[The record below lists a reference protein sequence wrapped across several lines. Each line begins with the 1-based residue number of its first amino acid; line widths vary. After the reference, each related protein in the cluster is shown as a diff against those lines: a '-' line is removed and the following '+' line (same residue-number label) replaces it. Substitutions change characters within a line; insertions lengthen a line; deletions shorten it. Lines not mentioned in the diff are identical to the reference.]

1 MNSTVKLAIST
12 GEPAGI
18 GPEVSIAA
26 ANAFIADN
34 PHTKITLYGDRSL
47 LQSRSLASQ
56 IQIAHIPLVKP
67 NQIGRLNLEN
77 APYVLSVI
85 QEASEACRSGVHDA
99 LITAPVQKSI
109 LSRPSIEF
117 SGHTEFLA
125 QLDGKDQVVMMLC
138 GEISDTKSEDK
149 KPFSLRVA
157 LASTHLPIQQVAQSI
172 QYKSLLQTIRI
183 IHSDLQTRFG
193 IASPIIMVTGLNP
206 HAGEDGHLG
215 REEIDTIIPAIK
227 AAQAEGIKV
236 SGPFPADTLFNPARL
251 QAADAVLAMYHDQG
265 LAPFKFATF
274 TEGVNVTLGL
284 SYIRTSVDHGT
295 ALDIAGHDKADWH
308 SMYAALNLAQ
318 ELTLRQKRFNASG
331 T

>member
-47 LQSRSLASQ
+47 LQSQSLVSQ
-56 IQIAHIPLVKP
+56 IQIAHIPLIKP
-67 NQIGRLNLEN
+67 NQIGRLNPEN

-138 GEISDTKSEDK
+138 GEISDPKSEDK
-149 KPFSLRVA
+149 KSFSLRVA

-227 AAQAEGIKV
+227 AAQVEGIKI

>member
-1 MNSTVKLAIST
+1 
-12 GEPAGI
+12 
-18 GPEVSIAA
+18 
-26 ANAFIADN
+26 
-34 PHTKITLYGDRSL
+34 
-47 LQSRSLASQ
+47 
-56 IQIAHIPLVKP
+56 
-67 NQIGRLNLEN
+67 
-77 APYVLSVI
+77 
-85 QEASEACRSGVHDA
+85 
-99 LITAPVQKSI
+99 
-109 LSRPSIEF
+109 
-117 SGHTEFLA
+117 
-125 QLDGKDQVVMMLC
+125 
-138 GEISDTKSEDK
+138 
-149 KPFSLRVA
+149 
-157 LASTHLPIQQVAQSI
+157 VAQSI

-227 AAQAEGIKV
+227 AAQAERIKV

-251 QAADAVLAMYHDQG
+251 QVADVVLAMYHDQG

>member
-47 LQSRSLASQ
+47 FQSQSLASQ
-56 IQIAHIPLVKP
+56 IQIAHIPLIKP
-67 NQIGRLNLEN
+67 NQIGRLNPEN

-85 QEASEACRSGVHDA
+85 QGSSEACRSGVHDA

-138 GEISDTKSEDK
+138 GEISDPKSEDK
-149 KPFSLRVA
+149 KSFPLRVA

-193 IASPIIMVTGLNP
+193 IASPIIMATGLNP

-227 AAQAEGIKV
+227 AAQVEGIKI

>member
-26 ANAFIADN
+26 ANAFIANN

-47 LQSRSLASQ
+47 LQSQSIVSQ
-56 IQIAHIPLVKP
+56 IQIAHIPLIKP
-67 NQIGRLNLEN
+67 NQIGRLNPEN

-85 QEASEACRSGVHDA
+85 QESSEACRSGVHDA

-109 LSRPSIEF
+109 LSRPSLEF

-138 GEISDTKSEDK
+138 GEISDPKSEDK

-227 AAQAEGIKV
+227 AAQVEGIKI

>member
-47 LQSRSLASQ
+47 FQSQSLASQ
-56 IQIAHIPLVKP
+56 IQIAHIPLIKP
-67 NQIGRLNLEN
+67 NQIGRLNPEN

-85 QEASEACRSGVHDA
+85 QESSEACRSGVHDA

-138 GEISDTKSEDK
+138 GEISDPKSEDK
-149 KPFSLRVA
+149 KSFPLRVA

-183 IHSDLQTRFG
+183 IHTDLQTRFG

-227 AAQAEGIKV
+227 AAQVEGIKI

>member
-47 LQSRSLASQ
+47 FQSQSLASQ
-56 IQIAHIPLVKP
+56 IQIAHIPLIKP
-67 NQIGRLNLEN
+67 NQIGRLNPEN

-138 GEISDTKSEDK
+138 GEISDPKSEDK

-157 LASTHLPIQQVAQSI
+157 LASTHLPIQKVAQSI

-227 AAQAEGIKV
+227 AAQVEGIKI

>member
-47 LQSRSLASQ
+47 LQSQSLVSQ
-56 IQIAHIPLVKP
+56 IQIAHIPLIKP
-67 NQIGRLNLEN
+67 NQIGRLNPEN

-85 QEASEACRSGVHDA
+85 QGSSEACRSGVHDA

-138 GEISDTKSEDK
+138 GEISDPKSEDK
-149 KPFSLRVA
+149 KSFPLRVA

-227 AAQAEGIKV
+227 AAQAERIKV

>member
-47 LQSRSLASQ
+47 FQSQSLASQ
-56 IQIAHIPLVKP
+56 IQIAHIPLIKP
-67 NQIGRLNLEN
+67 NQIGRLNPEN

-85 QEASEACRSGVHDA
+85 QESSEACRSGVHDA

-109 LSRPSIEF
+109 LSRPSLEF

-138 GEISDTKSEDK
+138 GEISDPKSEDK

-251 QAADAVLAMYHDQG
+251 QSADAVLAMYHDQG

>member
-47 LQSRSLASQ
+47 LQSQSLVSQ
-56 IQIAHIPLVKP
+56 IQIAHIPLIKP
-67 NQIGRLNLEN
+67 NQIGRLNPEN

-85 QEASEACRSGVHDA
+85 QESSEACRSGVHDA

-138 GEISDTKSEDK
+138 GEISDPKSEDK
-149 KPFSLRVA
+149 KSFPLRVA

-215 REEIDTIIPAIK
+215 REEIDTIIPAIN
-227 AAQAEGIKV
+227 AAQVEGIKI

-308 SMYAALNLAQ
+308 SMYAALSLAQ

>member
-26 ANAFIADN
+26 ANAFIVDN

-47 LQSRSLASQ
+47 FQSQSLASQ
-56 IQIAHIPLVKP
+56 IQIAHIPLIKP
-67 NQIGRLNLEN
+67 NQIGRLNPEN

-138 GEISDTKSEDK
+138 GEISDPKSEDK
-149 KPFSLRVA
+149 KSFPLRVA

-227 AAQAEGIKV
+227 AAQVEGIKI

>member
-47 LQSRSLASQ
+47 LQSQSLVSQ
-56 IQIAHIPLVKP
+56 IQIAHIPLIKP
-67 NQIGRLNLEN
+67 NQIGRLNPEN

-85 QEASEACRSGVHDA
+85 QESSEACRSGVHDA

-138 GEISDTKSEDK
+138 GEISDPKSEDK

-157 LASTHLPIQQVAQSI
+157 LASTHLPIPHVAQSI

-227 AAQAEGIKV
+227 AAQVEGIKI

-265 LAPFKFATF
+265 LAPFKFATV

-308 SMYAALNLAQ
+308 SMFAALNLAQ

>member
-47 LQSRSLASQ
+47 FQSQSLASQ
-56 IQIAHIPLVKP
+56 IQIAHIPLIKP
-67 NQIGRLNLEN
+67 NQIGRLNPEN

-109 LSRPSIEF
+109 LSRPSLEF
-117 SGHTEFLA
+117 SGHTELLA

-138 GEISDTKSEDK
+138 GEISDPKSEDK

-251 QAADAVLAMYHDQG
+251 QSADAVLAMYHDQG

>member
-47 LQSRSLASQ
+47 LQSQSLASQ
-56 IQIAHIPLVKP
+56 IQIAHIPLIKP
-67 NQIGRLNLEN
+67 NQIGRLNPEN

-85 QEASEACRSGVHDA
+85 QESSEACRSGVHDA

-138 GEISDTKSEDK
+138 GEISDPKSEDK
-149 KPFSLRVA
+149 KSFPLRVA

-227 AAQAEGIKV
+227 AAQVEGIKI

-318 ELTLRQKRFNASG
+318 ELTLRQKCFNASG

>member
-47 LQSRSLASQ
+47 LQSQSLASQ

-67 NQIGRLNLEN
+67 NQIGRLNPEN

-85 QEASEACRSGVHDA
+85 QESSEACRSGVHDA

-109 LSRPSIEF
+109 LSRPSLEF

-138 GEISDTKSEDK
+138 GEISDPKSEDK

-227 AAQAEGIKV
+227 AAQVEGIKI

>member
-47 LQSRSLASQ
+47 LQSQSLVSQ
-56 IQIAHIPLVKP
+56 IQIAHIPLIKP
-67 NQIGRLNLEN
+67 NQIGRLNPEN

-85 QEASEACRSGVHDA
+85 QESSEACRSGVHDA

-109 LSRPSIEF
+109 LSRPSLEF

-138 GEISDTKSEDK
+138 GEISDPKSEDK
-149 KPFSLRVA
+149 KSFPLRVA

-215 REEIDTIIPAIK
+215 REEIDTIIPAIN
-227 AAQAEGIKV
+227 AAQVEGIKI

>member
-47 LQSRSLASQ
+47 LQSQSLVSQ
-56 IQIAHIPLVKP
+56 IQIAHIPLIKP
-67 NQIGRLNLEN
+67 NQIGRLNPEN

-85 QEASEACRSGVHDA
+85 QESSEACRSGVHDA

-138 GEISDTKSEDK
+138 GEISDPKSEDK
-149 KPFSLRVA
+149 KSFPLRVA

>member
-1 MNSTVKLAIST
+1 MNSIVKLAIST

-26 ANAFIADN
+26 ANVFIDAN

-47 LQSRSLASQ
+47 LQSQSLVSQ
-56 IQIAHIPLVKP
+56 IQIAHIPLIKP
-67 NQIGRLNLEN
+67 NQIGRLNPEN

-138 GEISDTKSEDK
+138 GEISDPKSEDK

-227 AAQAEGIKV
+227 AAQVEGIKI

>member
-47 LQSRSLASQ
+47 LQSQSLASQ

-109 LSRPSIEF
+109 LSRPSLEF

-138 GEISDTKSEDK
+138 GEISDPRSEDK

-157 LASTHLPIQQVAQSI
+157 LASTHLPIQKVAQSI

-227 AAQAEGIKV
+227 AAQVEGIKI

>member
-47 LQSRSLASQ
+47 FQSQSLASQ

-67 NQIGRLNLEN
+67 NQIGRLNPEN

-138 GEISDTKSEDK
+138 GEISDPKSEDK

-227 AAQAEGIKV
+227 AAQVEGIKI

>member
-1 MNSTVKLAIST
+1 MNRTVKLAIST

-34 PHTKITLYGDRSL
+34 LHTKITLYGDRSL
-47 LQSRSLASQ
+47 LQSQSLASQ

-138 GEISDTKSEDK
+138 GEISDPKSEDK
-149 KPFSLRVA
+149 KSFPLRVA

-227 AAQAEGIKV
+227 AAQVEGIKI

>member
-47 LQSRSLASQ
+47 LQSQSLASQ
-56 IQIAHIPLVKP
+56 IQIAHIPLIKP
-67 NQIGRLNLEN
+67 NQIGRLNPEN

-85 QEASEACRSGVHDA
+85 QESSEACRSGVHDA

-138 GEISDTKSEDK
+138 GEISDPKSEDK
-149 KPFSLRVA
+149 KSFPLRVA

-227 AAQAEGIKV
+227 AAQVEGIKI

>member
-47 LQSRSLASQ
+47 LQSQSLASQ

-138 GEISDTKSEDK
+138 GEISDPKSEDK
-149 KPFSLRVA
+149 KSFPLRVA

-183 IHSDLQTRFG
+183 IHSDLQARFG

-227 AAQAEGIKV
+227 AAQVEGIKI

>member
-47 LQSRSLASQ
+47 LQSQSLASQ

-138 GEISDTKSEDK
+138 GEISDPKSEDK
-149 KPFSLRVA
+149 KSFPLRVA

-227 AAQAEGIKV
+227 AAQAERIKV

>member
-47 LQSRSLASQ
+47 FQSQSLASQ
-56 IQIAHIPLVKP
+56 IQIAHIPLIKP
-67 NQIGRLNLEN
+67 NQIGRLNPEN

-85 QEASEACRSGVHDA
+85 QESSEACRSGVHDA

-138 GEISDTKSEDK
+138 GEISDPKSEDK

-183 IHSDLQTRFG
+183 IHTDLQTRFG

-215 REEIDTIIPAIK
+215 REEIDTIIPAIN

-251 QAADAVLAMYHDQG
+251 QSADAVLAMYHDQG

>member
-47 LQSRSLASQ
+47 LQSQSLVSQ
-56 IQIAHIPLVKP
+56 IQIAHIPLIKP
-67 NQIGRLNLEN
+67 NQIGRLNPEN

-85 QEASEACRSGVHDA
+85 QESSEACRSGVHDA

-138 GEISDTKSEDK
+138 GEISGAKSEDK
-149 KPFSLRVA
+149 KLFPLRVA

-215 REEIDTIIPAIK
+215 REEIDTIIPAIN
-227 AAQAEGIKV
+227 AAQVEGIKI

>member
-1 MNSTVKLAIST
+1 MNSPVKLAIST

-138 GEISDTKSEDK
+138 GEISDPKSEDK

-227 AAQAEGIKV
+227 AAQVEGIKI

>member
-47 LQSRSLASQ
+47 FQSQSLASQ
-56 IQIAHIPLVKP
+56 IQIAHIPLIKP
-67 NQIGRLNLEN
+67 NQIGRLNPEN

-85 QEASEACRSGVHDA
+85 QESSEACRSGVHDA

-138 GEISDTKSEDK
+138 GEISDPKSEDK
-149 KPFSLRVA
+149 KPFPLRVA

-172 QYKSLLQTIRI
+172 QYKPLLQTIRI

-227 AAQAEGIKV
+227 AAQVEGIKI

>member
-47 LQSRSLASQ
+47 LQSQSLVSQ
-56 IQIAHIPLVKP
+56 IQIAHIPLIKP
-67 NQIGRLNLEN
+67 NQIGRLNPEN

-85 QEASEACRSGVHDA
+85 QESSEACRSGVHDA

-109 LSRPSIEF
+109 LSRPSLEF

-138 GEISDTKSEDK
+138 GEISDPKSEDK

-227 AAQAEGIKV
+227 AAQVEGIKI

>member
-47 LQSRSLASQ
+47 LQSQSLASQ

-67 NQIGRLNLEN
+67 NQIGRLNPEN

-85 QEASEACRSGVHDA
+85 QESSEACRSGVHDA

-138 GEISDTKSEDK
+138 GEISDPKSEDK

-227 AAQAEGIKV
+227 AAQVEGIKI

>member
-47 LQSRSLASQ
+47 LQSQSLVSQ
-56 IQIAHIPLVKP
+56 IQIAHIPLIKP
-67 NQIGRLNLEN
+67 NQIGRLNPEN

-85 QEASEACRSGVHDA
+85 QESSEACRSGVHDA

-138 GEISDTKSEDK
+138 GEISDPKSEDK

-215 REEIDTIIPAIK
+215 REEIDTIIPAIN
-227 AAQAEGIKV
+227 AAQVEGIKV

>member
-67 NQIGRLNLEN
+67 NQIGRLNPEN

-85 QEASEACRSGVHDA
+85 QESSEACRSGVHDA

-138 GEISDTKSEDK
+138 GEISDPKSEDK

-183 IHSDLQTRFG
+183 IHTDLQTRFG

-227 AAQAEGIKV
+227 AAQVEGIKI

-251 QAADAVLAMYHDQG
+251 QSADAVLAMYHDQG

-308 SMYAALNLAQ
+308 SLYAALNLAK

>member
-26 ANAFIADN
+26 ANVFIDAN

-47 LQSRSLASQ
+47 LQSQSLVSQ
-56 IQIAHIPLVKP
+56 IQIAHIPLIKP
-67 NQIGRLNLEN
+67 NQIGRLNPEN

-85 QEASEACRSGVHDA
+85 QGSSEACRSGVHDA

-138 GEISDTKSEDK
+138 GEISDPKSEDK

-193 IASPIIMVTGLNP
+193 IAGPIIMVTGLNP

-227 AAQAEGIKV
+227 AAQVEGIKI

-251 QAADAVLAMYHDQG
+251 QATDAVLAMYHDQG

>member
-47 LQSRSLASQ
+47 LQSQSLVSQ
-56 IQIAHIPLVKP
+56 IQIAHIPLIKP
-67 NQIGRLNLEN
+67 NQIGRLNPEN

-138 GEISDTKSEDK
+138 GEISDPKSEDK
-149 KPFSLRVA
+149 KSFPLRVA

-183 IHSDLQTRFG
+183 IHSDLQARFG

-227 AAQAEGIKV
+227 AAQVEGIKI

>member
-47 LQSRSLASQ
+47 FQSQSLASQ
-56 IQIAHIPLVKP
+56 IQIAHIPLIKP
-67 NQIGRLNLEN
+67 NQIGRLNPEN

-85 QEASEACRSGVHDA
+85 QESSEACRSGVHDA

-138 GEISDTKSEDK
+138 GEISDPKSEDK

-227 AAQAEGIKV
+227 AAQVEGIKI

-251 QAADAVLAMYHDQG
+251 QATDAVLAMYHDQG

>member
-47 LQSRSLASQ
+47 FQSQSLASQ
-56 IQIAHIPLVKP
+56 IQIAHIPLIKP
-67 NQIGRLNLEN
+67 NQIGRLNPEN

-85 QEASEACRSGVHDA
+85 QESSEACRSGVHDA

-109 LSRPSIEF
+109 LSRPSLEF

-138 GEISDTKSEDK
+138 GEISDPKSEDK
-149 KPFSLRVA
+149 KSFPLRVA

-227 AAQAEGIKV
+227 AAQVEGIKI

>member
-47 LQSRSLASQ
+47 FQSQSLASQ
-56 IQIAHIPLVKP
+56 IQIAHIPLIKP
-67 NQIGRLNLEN
+67 NQIGRLNPEN

-85 QEASEACRSGVHDA
+85 QGSSEACRSGVHDA

-138 GEISDTKSEDK
+138 GEISDPKSEDK

-227 AAQAEGIKV
+227 AAQVEGIKI

>member
-47 LQSRSLASQ
+47 LQSQSLASQ

-77 APYVLSVI
+77 VPYVLSVI

-138 GEISDTKSEDK
+138 GEISGPKSEDK
-149 KPFSLRVA
+149 KPFPLRVA

-227 AAQAEGIKV
+227 AAQVEGIKI